1 MDRRARR
8 PAEPEEANGQEEGA
22 EHRGLQTDLGPEF
35 AVLVEFGLD
44 EFVAVVEEWGDDDEG
59 AEENAEEGEAF
70 EALGEMVDL
79 AEDDGERFEPK
90 VEQTVNE
97 GDVEIKCK
105 TNWFFH
111 R

>member
-22 EHRGLQTDLGPEF
+22 EHRGLQTDLGSEF
-35 AVLVEFGLD
+35 AVLIEFGLN
-44 EFVAVVEEWGDDDEG
+44 EFVAVVEKWWDNDKGT
-59 AEENAEEGEAF
+59 EEDAKEGEAL
-70 EALGEMVDL
+70 ETLGEMVDL
-79 AEDDGERFEPK
+79 AEDNGERLEPK

-97 GDVEIKCK
+97 GDVEIKCEA
-105 TNWFFH
+105 NGFFH